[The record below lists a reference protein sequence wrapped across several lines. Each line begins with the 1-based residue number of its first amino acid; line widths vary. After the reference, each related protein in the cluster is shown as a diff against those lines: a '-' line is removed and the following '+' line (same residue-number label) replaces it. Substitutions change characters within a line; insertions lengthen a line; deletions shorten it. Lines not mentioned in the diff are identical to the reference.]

1 MNLSSSSLID
11 IIFPNNR
18 KTTIG
23 AFYRPPNYDIKPLE
37 DLKSALTNLSTPE
50 LVLMGDFNL
59 SDVDWSIPRSLNDSV
74 NYTLLMDIVQDNF
87 LIQLVDTPTRDGN
100 ILDLVLAS
108 SSDIAYNLLVK
119 EPFSDHNFITF
130 TLNGL
135 PYTKRKSLKLKY
147 FYKNAN
153 WAQLKETLS
162 FIPWQCAFLDDNIDR
177 NWEAWTDLL
186 FTVIDDYIPRRRANS
201 MKNSQWI
208 TKELLELCRRKR
220 SLYKKA
226 KRLDKP
232 GNWEVYKTFNNSLK
246 KLCNSAK
253 RDYY

>member
-1 MNLSSSSLID
+1 MNLSSSLLID

-23 AFYRPPNYDIKPLE
+23 AFYRPPNYDTKPLE

-59 SDVDWSIPRSLNDSV
+59 SDIDWSIPRSLNDSV
-74 NYTLLMDIVQDNF
+74 NYTLLMDIVKDNF

-130 TLNGL
+130 TLNGR

-186 FTVIDDYIPRRRANS
+186 FTVVDDYIPRRRANS
-201 MKNSQWI
+201 MKNSPWI